1 MAASVTKIAYQTMQ
15 QGKSLLGI
23 AHKQVSTQLMDLVAP
38 KANAETIPIRAET
51 LEALRTSMDYLLER
65 DWLEAEQGLYPTS
78 QLFDAPWLDW
88 MLRYPLVWLDLPN
101 IWNRRLRRDVR
112 DLPNNVDISNFPDY
126 YLQNFHHQTDGYLSD
141 RSAELYDLQVEL
153 LFNGTAD
160 AMRRRILKPLKERL
174 SRANLASGA
183 LRILD
188 VASGTGRTLRQL
200 RGAFSSAQ
208 LVGLD
213 LSNAYLRQAN
223 RWLSQLPGELP
234 QLVQGNAEALPFQNE
249 SMQALSCVF
258 LLHELP
264 AEAREFLQES
274 VAHNACFDR
283 RWFGCGQLPCLD
295 MPWVCSMEDLAWP
308 KALGLKARPSLR
320 DLALAFSIPVW
331 AAHRA
336 LTDCIYIAQVFER
349 CDDLEALLLEALEP
363 RQLYQAQVSY
373 AQRQLAKDAGFR
385 WNEPIKGAWTRR
397 LSQRQLQ
404 TLELPFEAKPLAG

>member
-38 KANAETIPIRAET
+38 KANAETIPIGAET
-51 LEALRTSMDYLLER
+51 LQALRTSMDYLLER

-174 SRANLASGA
+174 SMANFASGA

-234 QLVQGNAEALPFQNE
+234 QLVQGNGEAMPFASN
-249 SMQALSCVF
+249 SMQAVTCVF

-264 AEAREFLQES
+264 GEARQNVLNES
-274 VAHNACFDR
+274 YRV
-283 RWFGCGQLPCLD
+283 
-295 MPWVCSMEDLAWP
+295 
-308 KALGLKARPSLR
+308 
-320 DLALAFSIPVW
+320 
-331 AAHRA
+331 
-336 LTDCIYIAQVFER
+336 
-349 CDDLEALLLEALEP
+349 LEP
-363 RQLYQAQVSY
+363 GGTLVVADSV
-373 AQRQLAKDAGFR
+373 QLADSPQFETAMDNFRRVFHEPYYRDYIGDDIDQRLQQAGFTGIR
-385 WNEPIKGAWTRR
+385 AASHLMTRVWSATKR
-397 LSQRQLQ
+397 
-404 TLELPFEAKPLAG
+404 

>member
-51 LEALRTSMDYLLER
+51 LQALRTSMDYLLER
-65 DWLEAEQGLYPTS
+65 DWQEAEQGLYPTS

-249 SMQALSCVF
+249 SMQAVSCVF

-264 AEAREFLQES
+264 AEAREAVLAEAFRVLVPGGVLVLADS
-274 VAHNACFDR
+274 V
-283 RWFGCGQLPCLD
+283 
-295 MPWVCSMEDLAWP
+295 
-308 KALGLKARPSLR
+308 
-320 DLALAFSIPVW
+320 
-331 AAHRA
+331 
-336 LTDCIYIAQVFER
+336 
-349 CDDLEALLLEALEP
+349 
-363 RQLYQAQVSY
+363 
-373 AQRQLAKDAGFR
+373 QLADSPQFQPVMENFR
-385 WNEPIKGAWTRR
+385 RVFHEPYYRDYIGDQIETR
-397 LSQRQLQ
+397 LSRVGF
-404 TLELPFEAKPLAG
+404 TEVKGETWFMTRIWCASKPDIG

>member
-1 MAASVTKIAYQTMQ
+1 MAAAWQ
-15 QGKSLLGI
+15 QPSLLT
-23 AHKQVSTQLMDLVAP
+23 ALPQQLLIIDT
-38 KANAETIPIRAET
+38 ETTGLEPT
-51 LEALRTSMDYLLER
+51 LHQCLEVG
-65 DWLEAEQGLYPTS
+65 AI
-78 QLFDAPWLDW
+78 LFSVPH
-88 MLRYPLVWLDLPN
+88 RCV
-101 IWNRRLRRDVR
+101 
-112 DLPNNVDISNFPDY
+112 
-126 YLQNFHHQTDGYLSD
+126 
-141 RSAELYDLQVEL
+141 
-153 LFNGTAD
+153 
-160 AMRRRILKPLKERL
+160 
-174 SRANLASGA
+174 
-183 LRILD
+183 
-188 VASGTGRTLRQL
+188 
-200 RGAFSSAQ
+200 
-208 LVGLD
+208 
-213 LSNAYLRQAN
+213 
-223 RWLSQLPGELP
+223 LSQL
-234 QLVQGNAEALPFQNE
+234 
-249 SMQALSCVF
+249 SF
-258 LLHELP
+258 LLP
-264 AEAREFLQES
+264 ATSNPAIAVNGIDPKATQLSPPWHQSLQLFEAMAAAADVA